1 MRFMIFVMT
10 FMVLFAFS
18 AFAAPAP
25 NDIVH
30 NDFVVDS
37 PISSTYASGN
47 IGTQSP
53 ALTILEQ
60 LAANFDMC
68 YAEIGN
74 DASVALFS
82 AVGIHLDQNG
92 KMVAVKNSGSECVEN
107 GQLDANISNYYSSVN
122 SEAWHGYQVY
132 PAAELLNK
140 DDEYD
145 DDNPKAEI
153 FMFKQILDSIDQQL
167 AAASPCIDMC
177 YGSESID
184 SAVVFSAVGI
194 HNVLLDQNG
203 KMVAMKNFGS
213 ECVDNLI
220 NTGTFEASDVQG
232 KSAADI
238 GGFA

>member
-47 IGTQSP
+47 IGIYQQIDTAPSCAYVDSGQFWV
-53 ALTILEQ
+53 
-60 LAANFDMC
+60 NV
-68 YAEIGN
+68 
-74 DASVALFS
+74 DASIS
-82 AVGIHLDQNG
+82 D
-92 KMVAVKNSGSECVEN
+92 SEYVEN

-167 AAASPCIDMC
+167 AAASQCIDMC